1 MSLKTTDIPN
11 VVVALP
17 GIFYAAQG
25 WCWPLWS
32 WSLWSWPAPMWPRSH
47 EGRSGNRCSPGI
59 NLIHS
64 SLFLFCL
71 LPFCHLLSSFPVS
84 LLFCLLPLASSFLL
98 PVCLVFILVLCCWQL
113 LQQIIKDKNISAK
126 NIILLIF
133 CIIIFY
139 TFRAG
144 NAANDEEFMPSLT
157 TKETNF

>member
-1 MSLKTTDIPN
+1 M
-11 VVVALP
+11 
-17 GIFYAAQG
+17 
-25 WCWPLWS
+25 
-32 WSLWSWPAPMWPRSH
+32 
-47 EGRSGNRCSPGI
+47 
-59 NLIHS
+59 S
-64 SLFLFCL
+64 SLLYLEFSMLPRGGAGHCGADHCGPGLRLCGPDLTKEEAGTDVHQVLTLSTPLSLSLLFTAFLA
-71 LPFCHLLSSFPVS
+71 SSFPVS
-84 LLFCLLPLASSFLL
+84 LLFSLLPLASSFLL